1 MKYLK
6 TRHFFEPGQGIW
18 AKKSTHAHYV
28 FPPWTSPA
36 VCTLP
41 MVPCGS
47 SPVTR
52 FALAS
57 ATRKTKRLRRRLG
70 SEAAQWNAYCSVIK
84 AQKSYQKAC
93 ITEGLSLIK
102 DHNEWSFQSQI
113 KTQDLSSI
121 DGCLL
126 ISLWLTLSYAQR
138 HWLTLVANSLR
149 ASNFSYHYYFWFSNY
164 H

>member
-1 MKYLK
+1 MPRKRLFCQEND
-6 TRHFFEPGQGIW
+6 TRSGRRF
-18 AKKSTHAHYV
+18 ACS
-28 FPPWTSPA
+28 
-36 VCTLP
+36 LP

-70 SEAAQWNAYCSVIK
+70 SEAAQWNAYRSVIK

-113 KTQDLSSI
+113 KTQDLSCI

-126 ISLWLTLSYAQR
+126 IFLWLTLSYAQR
-138 HWLTLVANSLR
+138 HWLTLCSLVI
-149 ASNFSYHYYFWFSNY
+149 SLIIIIFGFQIIINQKEEK
-164 H
+164 